1 MIRQWHCIAHNEFCA
16 EVVFIRMRRQV
27 FTIARFTLLEAL
39 RTRLPLLVVTVFGLL
54 WAGSFFIHQ
63 IAITESARLQSSFFA
78 SGARLAAVFML
89 ALYITSSMVREF
101 NEKGLELL
109 LALDLPRSSYL
120 LGKLAGFI
128 VVAAA
133 LALVAVLPL
142 LAAVPVDVA
151 AIWAISLTL
160 ELAIICAASLFCIV
174 TISHILPAVLLVAGF
189 YLLARTVTAMRLM
202 AESAVLGDL
211 SGTRPALNFGVE
223 ALSYLVPA
231 LDRYSATRWIA
242 ERAVEPEVLA
252 PLVLQSTIY
261 VALLLAA
268 TLFDFYRREL

>member
-1 MIRQWHCIAHNEFCA
+1 
-16 EVVFIRMRRQV
+16 MRRQV
-27 FTIARFTLLEAL
+27 FTIARFTLLEAV
-39 RTRLPLLVVTVFGLL
+39 RTRLPLLAVTVFGLL
-54 WAGSFFIHQ
+54 WACSFFIHQ
-63 IAITESARLQSSFFA
+63 IAITESTRLQSSFFA

-89 ALYITSSMVREF
+89 ALYITSSVVREF

-142 LAAVPVDVA
+142 VPAVPLDVA

-160 ELAIICAASLFCIV
+160 ELAVICAASLFCIV
-174 TISHILPAVLLVAGF
+174 TFSHILPAVLLVASF

-202 AESAVLGDL
+202 AESSVLGEL
-211 SGTRPALNFGVE
+211 SGARPALNFGVE
-223 ALSYLVPA
+223 VLSYVVPA
-231 LDRYSATRWIA
+231 LDQFSATQWIA
-242 ERAVEPEVLA
+242 ARAVAPEVLA
-252 PLVLQSTIY
+252 PLVLQSAIY

-268 TLFDFYRREL
+268 TLVDFYRREL